1 MEVKTSTEKK
11 EKGINGAL
19 YYWKRIGKEISPV
32 WFSCVMGT
40 GILALSMKLSPV
52 ELSMS
57 HTLGIVSLLD
67 LLASVLWMSSVLL
80 FILLILL
87 WAVQWIYHPQQ
98 LQSSLNNF
106 MQAQT
111 WGAPPM
117 ACFTLASGFVIIGP
131 ELFGFS
137 LCLFFAQALWLIG
150 IIASLFS
157 AVFIPYLMF
166 TRHTLTTDA
175 TYGNWLLPVAPLIGA
190 AVPAALLIPHL
201 PTSLRTEILV
211 LSYILWGSGIVLA
224 AMITILFYARLA
236 YFKVPQGEMVPTLWL
251 ILGPPGQSI
260 TAIFALGEAA
270 SVHWETVGKT
280 LHIAGLMFSLPIWG
294 FGMYWFI
301 LALLMTLRA
310 SRTHLPF
317 SLGWWA
323 FIYPLGVLTTGTYA
337 LRMHTQLY
345 LFEICGMLLLC
356 LLTVLWILVTTRTLR
371 CLYPLFKSS

>member
-1 MEVKTSTEKK
+1 MDVKTDIEKR
-11 EKGINGAL
+11 EKRVTRIS
-19 YYWKRIGKEISPV
+19 YYWEHIKMGVGPI

-52 ELSMS
+52 DLSMS
-57 HTLGIVSLLD
+57 HAFGIVSLLD
-67 LLASVLWMSSVLL
+67 LLARALWVSSVLL
-80 FILLILL
+80 FLLLLLL
-87 WAVQWIYHPQQ
+87 WGVQWIRHPQQ

-117 ACFTLASGFVIIGP
+117 ACFTLASGSVIIGP
-131 ELFGFS
+131 ELLDFS
-137 LCLFFAQALWLIG
+137 FCLFFAQALWLVG
-150 IIASLFS
+150 LIASLFS
-157 AVFIPYLMF
+157 AVFIPYLTF

-190 AVPAALLIPHL
+190 ALPASLLIPHL
-201 PTSLRTEILV
+201 PASLRTEILV

-270 SVHWETVGKT
+270 SAHWETVGKT
-280 LHIAGLMFSLPIWG
+280 LHLAGLMFSLPIWG
-294 FGMYWFI
+294 FGMYWFV
-301 LALLMTLRA
+301 LTLLMTLRA

-337 LRMHTQLY
+337 LRMHTRLY
-345 LFEICGMLLLC
+345 LFEFCGMLLLC
-356 LLTVLWILVTTRTLR
+356 LLTVLWVLVTTRTLR
-371 CLYPLFKSS
+371 GLTGRGV